1 MLLNCDLDFCLSD
14 IINFAFILN
23 FSATTIIYLTDDEVK
38 NKIQNIDQTDKLYIT
53 FMSKMEVT
61 EQFWSYGLLAYIAE
75 CGGFV
80 GLFLGYSLMQLKD
93 VMIFLGKPLKSSFNC
108 L

>member
-1 MLLNCDLDFCLSD
+1 
-14 IINFAFILN
+14 
-23 FSATTIIYLTDDEVK
+23 
-38 NKIQNIDQTDKLYIT
+38 
-53 FMSKMEVT
+53 MSKMEVT

-93 VMIFLGKPLKSSFNC
+93 VMIFLGKTLKNLTICTQGSCRFENPF
-108 L
+108 LKMGMDRLMNIDQR

>member
-1 MLLNCDLDFCLSD
+1 MSD
-14 IINFAFILN
+14 IINFAFILIKASLID

-38 NKIQNIDQTDKLYIT
+38 NKKPNIDQTDKLYIT
-53 FMSKMEVT
+53 FLSKMEVT

>member
-1 MLLNCDLDFCLSD
+1 
-14 IINFAFILN
+14 
-23 FSATTIIYLTDDEVK
+23 
-38 NKIQNIDQTDKLYIT
+38 
-53 FMSKMEVT
+53 MSKMEVT

-80 GLFLGYSLMQLKD
+80 GLFLGYSLMQLKE
-93 VMIFLGKPLKSSFNC
+93 VMIFIGMALKNSFHI

>member
-1 MLLNCDLDFCLSD
+1 MTSLV
-14 IINFAFILN
+14 N
-23 FSATTIIYLTDDEVK
+23 FSTTTIIYLTDDQVK
-38 NKIQNIDQTDKLYIT
+38 NKKPNIDQTDKLYIT

-80 GLFLGYSLMQLKD
+80 GLFLGYSLMQLKE
-93 VMIFLGKPLKSSFNC
+93 VMIFLGKTLKN
-108 L
+108 LTKNEER

>member
-1 MLLNCDLDFCLSD
+1 M
-14 IINFAFILN
+14 N
-23 FSATTIIYLTDDEVK
+23 FSTTTIIYLTDDQVK
-38 NKIQNIDQTDKLYIT
+38 DKKPNIAKTDKICIT

-80 GLFLGYSLMQLKD
+80 GLFLGYSLMQLKE
-93 VMIFLGKPLKSSFNC
+93 VMIFLGKDLTNSFQISEGSKKY